1 MSIKIIFMGD
11 GVFMEMKIK
20 LSIYWILMLINK

>member
-1 MSIKIIFMGD
+1 MSIKIIFMED

-20 LSIYWILMLINK
+20 LSIYWILMLKNK